1 MIFCF
6 PRLPDQTGLAMH
18 QPTGNKNG
26 QMRDGSS
33 ILGRVDASRQ
43 DSEDH
48 RPKGAGGA
56 VIQQAARP
64 LDRPVRPFGEHVDG
78 RRSPSRRTSLDD
90 PKDKVGA
97 QVLIFTIF
105 VFQKKQFIISYQS
118 AKTLNKYF
126 CFSLTLFTSRFKRHI
141 SFMTNI
147 IHSSFIA

>member
-1 MIFCF
+1 MILWF

-48 RPKGAGGA
+48 RPKGAVGA

-97 QVLIFTIF
+97 QVLIFTILCF
-105 VFQKKQFIISYQS
+105 RRSNLLFPTSQQK
-118 AKTLNKYF
+118 
-126 CFSLTLFTSRFKRHI
+126 H
-141 SFMTNI
+141 
-147 IHSSFIA
+147 